1 MATTRK
7 KKPKGDHGRAD
18 AVEMMS
24 RVKEVVSRA
33 SGHDQPTRQE
43 LAVEFNITPRS
54 VANLISFM
62 KKIGIQI
69 SAQPRPR
76 DGKKGY
82 VVNATDFLKQ
92 DLSVAEAVASVLLTQ
107 SVLGTPLAADTDA
120 TEGGVHR
127 ITASLGSAVRSKLD
141 RLSGR
146 FAVRLLR
153 AAKPP
158 RTDAF
163 RVVLDAILENYV
175 LNVEYESPYGVKKSS
190 GSTATGDAL
199 GKGASAVTASAS
211 TKARRVET
219 VQIEPF
225 GVFFA
230 RRSWYVVARKR
241 PSGDMRLYKL
251 ARFKRVSITDQTFI
265 MPRGWNLDTYLK
277 HSWETIHDAQSTPVK
292 VVIDLAAKVAGNMI
306 ETLWH
311 PSQQFQTLS
320 DGTVRFTATVAGF
333 DELVWWVL
341 GIGSNARVVAPP
353 ELRKRVH
360 DEIRAMHRMVES
372 ES

>member
-1 MATTRK
+1 
-7 KKPKGDHGRAD
+7 
-18 AVEMMS
+18 MMS
-24 RVKEVVSRA
+24 RVKEVMSRA

-43 LAVEFNITPRS
+43 LAVEFKITPRS
-54 VANLISFM
+54 VANLISYM

-163 RVVLDAILENYV
+163 RVVLDAILENFV
-175 LNVEYESPYGVKKSS
+175 LNVEYESPYGVKKAGGAAASS
-190 GSTATGDAL
+190 AG
-199 GKGASAVTASAS
+199 AS

-251 ARFKRVSITDQTFI
+251 ARFKRVSITDQTFV

-277 HSWETIHDAQSTPVK
+277 HAWETIHDAQSTPVK
-292 VVIDLAAKVAGNMI
+292 VVIDLTAAVAGNMM

-311 PSQQFQTLS
+311 PSQHFQTLA

-341 GIGSNARVVAPP
+341 GIGSNARVVEPA

>member
-1 MATTRK
+1 VATTRK

-24 RVKEVVSRA
+24 RVKEVMSRA

-43 LAVEFNITPRS
+43 LAVEFKITPRS
-54 VANLISFM
+54 VANLISYM

-163 RVVLDAILENYV
+163 RVVLDAILENFV
-175 LNVEYESPYGVKKSS
+175 LNVEYESPYGVKKAGGAAASS
-190 GSTATGDAL
+190 AG
-199 GKGASAVTASAS
+199 AS

-251 ARFKRVSITDQTFI
+251 ARFKRVSITDQTFV

-277 HSWETIHDAQSTPVK
+277 HAWETIHDAQSTPVK
-292 VVIDLAAKVAGNMI
+292 VVIDLTAAVAGNMM

-311 PSQQFQTLS
+311 PSQHFQTLA

-341 GIGSNARVVAPP
+341 GIGSNARVVEPA

>member
-24 RVKEVVSRA
+24 RVKEVMSRA

-43 LAVEFNITPRS
+43 LAVEFKITPRS
-54 VANLISFM
+54 VANLISYM

-163 RVVLDAILENYV
+163 RVVLDAILENFV
-175 LNVEYESPYGVKKSS
+175 LNVEYESPYGVKKAGGAAASS
-190 GSTATGDAL
+190 AG
-199 GKGASAVTASAS
+199 AS

-251 ARFKRVSITDQTFI
+251 ARFKRVSITDQTFV

-277 HSWETIHDAQSTPVK
+277 HAWETIHDAQSTPVK
-292 VVIDLAAKVAGNMI
+292 VVIDLTAAVAGNMM

-311 PSQQFQTLS
+311 PSQHFQTLA

-341 GIGSNARVVAPP
+341 GIGSNARVVEPA

>member
-18 AVEMMS
+18 AVEMMT
-24 RVKEVVSRA
+24 RVKEVMSRA

-43 LAVEFNITPRS
+43 LAVEFKITPRS
-54 VANLISFM
+54 VANLISYM

-69 SAQPRPR
+69 TAQPRPR

-127 ITASLGSAVRSKLD
+127 ITASLGSAVRNKLD

-163 RVVLDAILENYV
+163 RVVLDAILENFV
-175 LNVEYESPYGVKKSS
+175 LNVEYESPYGVKKTGGAAAS
-190 GSTATGDAL
+190 GAG
-199 GKGASAVTASAS
+199 AS

-251 ARFKRVSITDQTFI
+251 ARFKRVSITDQTFV

-277 HSWETIHDAQSTPVK
+277 HAWETIHDAKSTPVK
-292 VVIDLAAKVAGNMI
+292 VVIDLTAAVAGNMM

-311 PSQQFQTLS
+311 PSQHFQTLA

-341 GIGSNARVVAPP
+341 GIGSNARVVEPP

>member
-1 MATTRK
+1 
-7 KKPKGDHGRAD
+7 
-18 AVEMMS
+18 MMS
-24 RVKEVVSRA
+24 RVKEVMSRA

-43 LAVEFNITPRS
+43 LAVEFKITPRS
-54 VANLISFM
+54 VANLISYM

-163 RVVLDAILENYV
+163 RVVLDAILENFV
-175 LNVEYESPYGVKKSS
+175 LNVEYESPYGVKKAGGAAAS
-190 GSTATGDAL
+190 G
-199 GKGASAVTASAS
+199 ASAS

-251 ARFKRVSITDQTFI
+251 ARFKRVSITDQTFV
-265 MPRGWNLDTYLK
+265 MPRGWNLDTYL
-277 HSWETIHDAQSTPVK
+277 
-292 VVIDLAAKVAGNMI
+292 GM
-306 ETLWH
+306 
-311 PSQQFQTLS
+311 
-320 DGTVRFTATVAGF
+320 DGFA
-333 DELVWWVL
+333 
-341 GIGSNARVVAPP
+341 
-353 ELRKRVH
+353 
-360 DEIRAMHRMVES
+360 
-372 ES
+372 